1 MKRYVIG
8 AVFALCI
15 FLCGCSSKYDETAI
29 QAFGD
34 ALAAAQ
40 DVSGMNMDIK
50 VLAYED
56 LKQERLMTKMT
67 INGAIL
73 KQDDDIQ
80 MSMEAALAAKG
91 ISFGKLNFY
100 LKDAGMY
107 VDMLGTKAKIPL
119 GSDIPNLSELVNL
132 KANIEKEQVEQSI
145 KENMKEF
152 RYEDQEN
159 GMIAFSFQDSFI
171 KDKMNAYSKNGD
183 ASIQRFDGTLT
194 IKDNHITAY
203 TFQIDIDTEEQPLSM
218 VITIECSDFDQIK
231 ELTFPDFSE
240 YTVQD
245 DFDVSEGM

>member
-1 MKRYVIG
+1 M
-8 AVFALCI
+8 
-15 FLCGCSSKYDETAI
+15 
-29 QAFGD
+29 
-34 ALAAAQ
+34 
-40 DVSGMNMDIK
+40 
-50 VLAYED
+50 
-56 LKQERLMTKMT
+56 
-67 INGAIL
+67 

-132 KANIEKEQVEQSI
+132 KANIEKEQVEQAI